1 MRHNN
6 ICRLYGF
13 FWDEKK
19 IYLILEYATGG
30 EVYQELVNER
40 KFGEEKS
47 AEYIYQTIQA
57 LKYLH
62 SKQVI
67 HRDIKPENLL
77 NCGGTIKLSDFGWST
92 HSPDDRRNT
101 MCGTLDYLPP
111 EMVQK
116 NRYDHTIDIW
126 SIGILTYEFLTGS
139 PPFEAQDQKETYQKI
154 NECDVKYPDFMSE
167 CARDFISSILKQD
180 PEQRPTLE

>member
-139 PPFEAQDQKETYQKI
+139 PPFEAQDQKETY
-154 NECDVKYPDFMSE
+154 
-167 CARDFISSILKQD
+167 
-180 PEQRPTLE
+180 